1 MTRKI
6 LEKFSLYLALGG
18 VIAAFSVA
26 SPYFLTSSNA
36 MNIGTQSAI
45 ISIVAVGQ
53 TFVILTAGIDL
64 SVGSVV
70 AASSIIL
77 GLLLANGSPIGI
89 GLAAAL
95 AMGAGLGLGN
105 GVAVGAGRLPPFIVT
120 LGTMSAARGLALAM
134 NGGRPVSGAYF
145 PERFPGLVTSRIG
158 GVPVLIFYAVV
169 VYLVAY
175 FVLTKWKFGRYV
187 YALGGNREAARLSGI
202 RTMRCEILVYI
213 IGGFLAGLAGF
224 LLTARLNYATPIAGT
239 FYELDSIAAT
249 VIGGT
254 SLSGGE
260 GSIIGTAVGA
270 LLLGVLR
277 NGLTL
282 LNVNPYYQQIIIGLV
297 IVLAVFVDKLK
308 VRVS

>member
-1 MTRKI
+1 MTRRI

-18 VIAAFSVA
+18 IIAAFSVA
-26 SPYFLTSSNA
+26 SPHFLTSSNA
-36 MNIGTQSAI
+36 INIGTQSAI

-53 TFVILTAGIDL
+53 TFIILTAGIDL

-77 GLLLANGSPIGI
+77 GLLLAKGSPIGI
-89 GLAAAL
+89 GLLAAL

-105 GVAVGAGRLPPFIVT
+105 GAAVGAARIPPFIVT

-134 NGGRPVSGAYF
+134 NGGRPISGAYF
-145 PERFPGLVTSRIG
+145 PEQFSKLVASRIG
-158 GVPVLIFYAVV
+158 GVPVLVFYAVA

-175 FVLTKWKFGRYV
+175 LVLTKWRFGRYV

-202 RTMRCEILVYI
+202 RITACQVLVYTI
-213 IGGFLAGLAGF
+213 SGLLAGLAGF

-260 GSIIGTAVGA
+260 GSIVGTAVGA
-270 LLLGVLR
+270 LVLGVLR

-282 LNVNPYYQQIIIGLV
+282 LDVNPYYQQIIIGVV

-308 VRVS
+308 VREG